1 MKLNKKGFASSIFIY
16 SIFLFFIIII
26 TMILLL
32 AENENQSLRF
42 GNEQV
47 KYDVNKIVPYDV
59 ILND

>member
-1 MKLNKKGFASSIFIY
+1 MKLNKKGFASSVFIY
-16 SIFLFFIIII
+16 SIFLVFIIII

-32 AENENQSLRF
+32 AENENQSLKF
-42 GNEQV
+42 ENEQV